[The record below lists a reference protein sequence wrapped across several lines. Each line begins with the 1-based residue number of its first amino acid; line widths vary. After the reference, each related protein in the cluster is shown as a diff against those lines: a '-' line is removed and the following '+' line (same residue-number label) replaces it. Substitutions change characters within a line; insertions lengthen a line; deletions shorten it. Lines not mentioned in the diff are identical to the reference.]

1 MKQQIIKIGVVLLL
15 LTTGMNSNSQ
25 KKVNDLN
32 NYFTK
37 LAENGQF
44 NGNVLVAENGK
55 IIYEKSF
62 GYADYSI
69 KKPNTRSTSFPIA
82 SITKTFTSTAIL
94 QLREKGKL
102 QVTDPYI
109 NYFPGFPYPTV
120 TIKQLLSHT
129 SRIPSSAFYRFLDS
143 LRKIK
148 DTFFTNAD
156 VIPAFIAMKKPLVG
170 EPSPEG
176 DRSTFA
182 YSNINYH
189 LLALLIE
196 KLSGMPYN
204 SYLKKYIFLPADMEN
219 SSLSEFY
226 FGIDK
231 NLCKEHR
238 YRYLYSDTPERID
251 TTSENA
257 YIFTTYNFR
266 GHGDVVSTI
275 HDLLKY
281 DEALR
286 KGILVK
292 QTTLMEAYQPLVPGN
307 PNISGY
313 GLGWSIRH
321 DSTKGKVVLHHGGG
335 LGIEAMFVRNI
346 AKDQTVIL
354 FDNMK
359 NYAFDKAMNAL
370 RILNGEQVTMP
381 KKSIAKLYGKTMVEE
396 GIPAARRLLEN
407 IKKDT
412 LKYYL
417 SEDEMNVLGYQFLWN
432 NKDVQSHEVLK
443 TTLDFFPSSWN
454 SYDSYGEILLKMGK
468 KDEAIQMYRKSIE
481 LNPKNEGGKKVL
493 EQILSPKNN

>member
-1 MKQQIIKIGVVLLL
+1 MKQQIIRIGVVLLL
-15 LTTGMNSNSQ
+15 LTTGMTLNGQ
-25 KKVNDLN
+25 KKASDLN

-37 LAENGQF
+37 LSENGQF

-62 GYADYSI
+62 GFADYSNKI
-69 KKPNTRSTSFPIA
+69 PNTRATSFPSA
-82 SITKTFTSTAIL
+82 SITKTFTSIAIL
-94 QLREKGKL
+94 QLQEKRKL
-102 QVTDPYI
+102 QIIDPFI
-109 NYFPGFPYPTV
+109 KYFPDFPYSSV

-129 SRIPSSAFYRFLDS
+129 SRIPLAAFYRFLDS

-156 VIPAFIAMKKPLVG
+156 VIPALVAMKKPLTG
-170 EPSPEG
+170 TPTPEG

-182 YSNINYH
+182 YSNINYY

-204 SYLKKYIFLPADMEN
+204 SYLKKYIFRPADMEH

-226 FGIDK
+226 FGLDK

-238 YRYLYSDTPERID
+238 FRYIYSDVPERID

-257 YIFTTYNFR
+257 YIFTTYNFK
-266 GHGDVVSTI
+266 GHGDVVSTA

-286 KGILVK
+286 KGTLVK
-292 QTTLMEAYQPLVPGN
+292 QTTLMEAYRPLVPGN

-313 GLGWSIRH
+313 GLGWSILH
-321 DSTKGKVVLHHGGG
+321 DSLKGKVVFHHGGG

-346 AKDQTVIL
+346 AKDQTIIL

-370 RILNGEQVTMP
+370 KILNNEYASLP
-381 KKSIAKLYGKTMVEE
+381 KKSIAKLYGKSIAKE
-396 GIPAARRLLEN
+396 GIPAARKLLEN
-407 IKKDT
+407 IKNDT

-417 SEDEMNVLGYQFLWN
+417 SEDEMNTLGYQFLWN
-432 NKDVQSHEVLK
+432 NKDDQSHEVLK
-443 TTLDFFPSSWN
+443 TNVDLFPLSWN

-468 KDEAIQMYRKSIE
+468 KDEAIQMYRKSVE
-481 LNPKNEGGKKVL
+481 LNPKNDGGKKVL
-493 EQILSPKNN
+493 EQILGSKND